1 LPESDKATCNDN
13 QSTQGNK
20 QSPQPQAVRPAQ
32 LLIGLS
38 LIDTIALVCIHATL
52 ETLPGSPVNIAPNP

>member
-1 LPESDKATCNDN
+1 
-13 QSTQGNK
+13 
-20 QSPQPQAVRPAQ
+20 VRPAQ